1 MTTLINSDVATFINV
16 FTVEPTRQNTLIH
29 RIRFDA
35 ENKISRQAGFIKAV
49 IYRSLDG
56 SKVINLVQWE
66 SMEASRAIHRN
77 PDIAAG
83 FASYQEL
90 GVEMDLRYY
99 EIVLTEEQPLN
110 IQDYDALMAQV
121 DVLHVAPENQKHL
134 LEHLIQSTTPAIESQ
149 AEDQSIVWL
158 RSLDGIRVIRFL
170 HSHSRNDDRN
180 AEQSFHQAFTHE
192 KWIEQIDVNRYQ
204 IECFVTRQSL
214 LA

>member
-1 MTTLINSDVATFINV
+1 MLMTPFINSDVATFINV

-29 RIRFDA
+29 RIQFDA
-35 ENKISRQAGFIKAV
+35 ENTISRQAGFIKAI

-66 SMEASRAIHRN
+66 SIEASRAIHRN

-99 EIVLTEEQPLN
+99 EIVLTAGQPLT

-134 LEHLIQSTTPAIESQ
+134 LEDLIQSTTPALASQ

-170 HSHSRNDDRN
+170 HSHSKN
-180 AEQSFHQAFTHE
+180 AEPSFYQAFTNE
-192 KWIEQIDVNRYQ
+192 KWIEQMDANRYQ
-204 IECFVTRQSL
+204 IECIVERQSL

>member
-1 MTTLINSDVATFINV
+1 MIPLINPDVATFINV
-16 FTVEPTRQNTLIH
+16 FTVEPTQQDVLVH
-29 RIRFDA
+29 RIQFDA
-35 ENKISRQAGFIKAV
+35 ENKISRQAGFIKAI

-66 SMEASRAIHRN
+66 SIEASRAIHRN

-99 EIVLTEEQPLN
+99 EIVLTEERPLT

-121 DVLHVAPENQKHL
+121 DVLHVAPENQQHL
-134 LEHLIQSTTPAIESQ
+134 LEHLIHSTTPAIASQ
-149 AEDQSIVWL
+149 AEDQSTIWF

-170 HSHSRNDDRN
+170 HSHSRN
-180 AEQSFHQAFTHE
+180 AEPSFHQTSTNE

-204 IECFVTRQSL
+204 IECTVTRQRL

>member
-1 MTTLINSDVATFINV
+1 MTPLINSDVATFINV
-16 FTVEPTRQNTLIH
+16 FTVEPTQQDILVH
-29 RIRFDA
+29 RIQSDA
-35 ENKISRQAGFIKAV
+35 ENTISRQTGFIKAI

-56 SKVINLVQWE
+56 SRVINLVQWE
-66 SMEASRAIHRN
+66 SIEASRAIHRN

-99 EIVLTEEQPLN
+99 EIVLMEGQPPT
-110 IQDYDALMAQV
+110 IQDYDALIAQV

-134 LEHLIQSTTPAIESQ
+134 LEHLVQSTTPAIASQ
-149 AEDQSIVWL
+149 AEDQSIFWL

-170 HSHSRNDDRN
+170 HSHSRNGGRN
-180 AEQSFHQAFTHE
+180 ANPSFYQAFTNE
-192 KWIEQIDVNRYQ
+192 KWIEQIDANRYQ
-204 IECFVTRQSL
+204 IECVVTRQSL

>member
-1 MTTLINSDVATFINV
+1 MIPLINPDVATFINV
-16 FTVEPTRQNTLIH
+16 FTVAPSQQDELVH
-29 RIRFDA
+29 RIQSDA
-35 ENKISRQAGFIKAV
+35 ENMISRQAGFIKAI

-66 SMEASRAIHRN
+66 SIEASRAIHRN

-99 EIVLTEEQPLN
+99 EIVLTEGQPLTT
-110 IQDYDALMAQV
+110 QDDDALMAQV
-121 DVLHVAPENQKHL
+121 DVLHVASENQKHL
-134 LEHLIQSTTPAIESQ
+134 LEHLIQSTTPAITSQ

-170 HSHSRNDDRN
+170 HSHSRNDDKN
-180 AEQSFHQAFTHE
+180 AEPSFYQAFTNR
-192 KWIEQIDVNRYQ
+192 KWIEQIDINRYQ
-204 IECFVTRQSL
+204 IECIVTRQSL

>member
-1 MTTLINSDVATFINV
+1 MIPLINPDVATFINV
-16 FTVEPTRQNTLIH
+16 FTVESTRQNTLIH

-35 ENKISRQAGFIKAV
+35 ENTISRQAGFIKAI

-66 SMEASRAIHRN
+66 SIEASRAIHRN

-99 EIVLTEEQPLN
+99 EIVLTEGQPLT
-110 IQDYDALMAQV
+110 IQDYEALMAQV

-134 LEHLIQSTTPAIESQ
+134 LEHLIQSTTPAIASQ
-149 AEDQSIVWL
+149 AEEQSIVWL

-170 HSHSRNDDRN
+170 HSHSRNNDRN
-180 AEQSFHQAFTHE
+180 AEPSFYQAFTNE
-192 KWIEQIDVNRYQ
+192 KWIEQIDINRYQ
-204 IECFVTRQSL
+204 IECTVTRQSL